1 MPFPRSSGARLLL
14 TLILGGFGGGL
25 FAWLH
30 MPLAWMIGAML
41 ATTIGSLAGAPL
53 RIPAWFRSVMIGVL
67 GVLLGSAFRPEL
79 LGRLAQWAAG
89 GAIQVGFIALLIA
102 LSYAYFRR
110 VVGLDKVT
118 AYFSSTPG
126 GLTMMALL
134 GEAMGADIRVISL
147 LHATRVLLV
156 VTVIPF
162 YFRIVHGIGGQA
174 LPATASSL
182 STIAPGDAA
191 VLAAAGLVGVPLGRL
206 LRLPA
211 PDLVGP
217 IAASA
222 AVHLAGLAAAA
233 PPAELVAAAQVVV
246 GASIGARFA
255 GMPVRQVGR
264 IMRIG
269 AGSGLLMLAVAAV
282 VGTLCAPLVGGDAA
296 ALVLALAPGGL
307 AEMALT
313 ALSLGIDTAFVSTM
327 HILRIALILV
337 MAPLVFRLVV
347 HRGTEVPAT
356 EGRGPC

>member
-1 MPFPRSSGARLLL
+1 MSLLRSSGARLLL
-14 TLILGGFGGGL
+14 TLVLGGIGGGL
-25 FAWLH
+25 FAWAH
-30 MPLAWMIGAML
+30 MPLAWMIGSML
-41 ATTIGSLAGAPL
+41 TTTVGSLSGAPL
-53 RIPAWFRSVMIGVL
+53 RIPPWFRSIMIGVL

-79 LGRLAQWAAG
+79 LDRLAQWAAG
-89 GAIQVGFIALLIA
+89 AAIQVGFIALLIA

-110 VVGLDKVT
+110 VVGFDRVT

-126 GLTMMALL
+126 GLTMMSLL

-147 LHATRVLLV
+147 IHATRVLLV

-174 LPATASSL
+174 MPATASSL
-182 STIAPGDAA
+182 LTITPWDAA
-191 VLAAAGLVGVPLGRL
+191 ILICAGLVGVPLGRL
-206 LRLPA
+206 LRMPA

-217 IAASA
+217 IVASG
-222 AVHLAGLAAAA
+222 AVHLAGLVSTA

-246 GASIGARFA
+246 GGSIGARFA
-255 GMPVRQVGR
+255 GLPLSQVGR
-264 IMRIG
+264 VMRIG
-269 AGSGLLMLAVAAV
+269 AGSSLLMLAAATI
-282 VGTLCAPLVGGDAA
+282 VGAVCAPLTGGDTA

-337 MAPLVFRLVV
+337 MAPIVFRLIVQ
-347 HRGTEVPAT
+347 R
-356 EGRGPC
+356 RDDGPLN